1 MQGIVKKDTSDEQ
14 HIRIVRAG
22 TSEGFSP
29 VRLVRNTRDSGADEI
44 VVPTTWGYILGLG
57 YVEPPDL
64 HLAPLGMLQADC
76 ECRDHRRGQN

>member
-1 MQGIVKKDTSDEQ
+1 MQGIVKGCTSDEQ
-14 HIRIVRAG
+14 HIRIIRAG

-29 VRLVRNTRDSGADEI
+29 VRFVRNTRDTGADEI

-64 HLAPLGMLQADC
+64 YLAAIGMLQADC
-76 ECRDHRRGQN
+76 QCPK